1 MHAVSIFS
9 MSESGVAQTQNCQSG
24 VEAGKHGRELY
35 TYTSFSGL
43 SIRETYFTIDSSG
56 EVKNAFVDFLSHITH
71 CSICVISASYDVS
84 YNFTKHSNLRQ
95 VYTQQRVTSKEGE
108 GNFAR
113 PFRRGNFTH
122 TIRLEMILCG
132 RQDVKIQELYNPY
145 KNVQNCCQHKE
156 RLGWKV
162 SPFIIKMF
170 S

>member
-1 MHAVSIFS
+1 MQMHAVSIFS
-9 MSESGVAQTQNCQSG
+9 MSESGVAQTQKCQSG

-84 YNFTKHSNLRQ
+84 YNFTKHSNLLQ
-95 VYTQQRVTSKEGE
+95 VYTQQRATGKVGE
-108 GNFAR
+108 VQFC
-113 PFRRGNFTH
+113 P
-122 TIRLEMILCG
+122 TISSG
-132 RQDVKIQELYNPY
+132 QFHSHN
-145 KNVQNCCQHKE
+145 
-156 RLGWKV
+156 
-162 SPFIIKMF
+162 S